1 MPFDIHSSF
10 IPECYLDTN
19 LVETILKAPNS
30 VNHRK
35 GNSNVV
41 SRMEEERLADKFLVA
56 VIDNDKVKV
65 KGLEKYRQVERLSK
79 NGLRLF
85 VHLSKKHYLIQ
96 LSPAIERW
104 LMNECGKGGI
114 NLADFG
120 FPDNIKGW
128 KSLKSRTQR
137 NDEKFKDLFR
147 LMLKNENCDEIIE
160 LKRWLEF
167 FRNNNYNTNLDLL

>member
-1 MPFDIHSSF
+1 MKVLN
-10 IPECYLDTN
+10 C
-19 LVETILKAPNS
+19 

-41 SRMEEERLADKFLVA
+41 GCMEEEKFKDKFFVA
-56 VIDNDKVKV
+56 VIDDDKVKV
-65 KGLEKYRQVERLSK
+65 RGLEKYKLVERLSR
-79 NGLRLF
+79 NGLKLF
-85 VHLSKKHYLIQ
+85 EHLSKKHYLIQ

-128 KSLKSRTQR
+128 KNLKSRTQR
-137 NDEKFKDLFR
+137 NDEQFKTLFK
-147 LMLKNENCDEIIE
+147 LMLKNEKCDEIIE

-167 FRNNNYNTNLDLL
+167 FKINNYNTNLDLL